1 MSSCIHVIIFNFL
14 GLGSI
19 LGVIFTAVV
28 EIVYVG
34 YAIYKAKEKW
44 DEGVLI
50 NSRKGFIKEV
60 INAILLALPRGG
72 AAIGG
77 MFIGQ
82 IIIPLPLLG
91 GVFGGLIGGIVG
103 MLVGH
108 YGGTGIAHNCSSH
121 VASYLDQRLEEME
134 PLWTKFKSRQEEE
147 IENH

>member
-1 MSSCIHVIIFNFL
+1 M
-14 GLGSI
+14 
-19 LGVIFTAVV
+19 IFTAVV

-44 DEGVLI
+44 DEGVLT
-50 NSRKGFIKEV
+50 RKGFIKEV

-72 AAIGG
+72 AAIVG

-82 IIIPLPLLG
+82 IFIPLPLLG

-121 VASYLDQRLEEME
+121 AASYLDQRLEELE